1 MTSSYHPSSQRRG
14 IGVPGRAR
22 VGLSAASHS
31 PSPQQGRA
39 SSRNHSRV
47 HPTSEVLPLDQ
58 EEYRRGEEHGPPP
71 PYAAPMEPLIASTP
85 PVFLR
90 PAVSP
95 QQQQH
100 SRWEKKASWV
110 RLGDA
115 AQPPPA
121 VGSLVGA
128 GAVLLLSGS
137 LSCLLCF
144 YGLSQGGRRY
154 YLDFGLLSG
163 FSSVLIGSLGLR
175 ARTWHR
181 APNRN
186 YVTGY
191 IVLSFF
197 SVLTTAGLVILNFG
211 RLQNSTR
218 TSHGSSSSPHSII
231 DLVGGAECGIAVISI
246 FIAAAGLILLSTSRS
261 STPCCLNCCGD
272 PPPDDRVA
280 HRAEGFT
287 L

>member
-1 MTSSYHPSSQRRG
+1 MASSYHPSGQRRTL
-14 IGVPGRAR
+14 GVPGRAR
-22 VGLSAASHS
+22 VGAVAPHS
-31 PSPQQGRA
+31 PSVHSGRG
-39 SSRNHSRV
+39 SRNHSRV
-47 HPTSEVLPLDQ
+47 HPSAEVLPLDQ
-58 EEYRRGEEHGPPP
+58 DYRGDRDAGPPP
-71 PYAAPMEPLIASTP
+71 PYAAPIDPLIASTP

-90 PAVSP
+90 PAGTTP
-95 QQQQH
+95 QH
-100 SRWEKKASWV
+100 PRWQKKASWV

-115 AQPPPA
+115 DQPPPA
-121 VGSLVGA
+121 VGSLVAA
-128 GAVLLLSGS
+128 GAVLLFSGS

-181 APNRN
+181 SPNRN
-186 YVTGY
+186 YITGY
-191 IVLSFF
+191 IILSFF

-211 RLQNSTR
+211 RLQSSSR
-218 TSHGSSSSPHSII
+218 SGYGSSSSANSLV
-231 DLVGGAECGIAVISI
+231 DLIGGAECGIAVISVV
-246 FIAAAGLILLSTSRS
+246 IAAAGFILVSTSRGNS
-261 STPCCLNCCGD
+261 ACCLNCCGD